1 LLDKKDHQVG
11 VFSLTCLFQFIKT
24 NLLRDHDFDWTL
36 FEEVFMFAV
45 GEDGMLAT
53 DDGARQYCVSVEQ
66 PDLTLA
72 GVVEGM
78 LNNEECQ
85 RLPEVRQRY
94 ADKIFAVLRLVA
106 KALRYLHERGIVHG
120 DLQLSNCCKFANKWK
135 LSGVLNMQKV
145 GERLSSKHRLSPSIP
160 PECLEP
166 RNKSSQSF
174 EEIVRPEAEA
184 RPSMDSWAFGKLAYE
199 VLVGEQLFDFQSDD
213 TQQHHE
219 VWTRILDWNDRKV
232 FEVRSKLQSSGV
244 SSAARDLIAQ
254 CLAPCPDD
262 RPVIAEILKQLRR
275 LKEDYRDD

>member
-1 LLDKKDHQVG
+1 M
-11 VFSLTCLFQFIKT
+11 KT

-85 RLPEVRQRY
+85 RVPEVRQRY

-120 DLQLSNCCKFANKWK
+120 DLQLSTCCKFANKWK
-135 LSGVLNMQKV
+135 LSGVLKMQKV
-145 GERLSSKHRLSPSIP
+145 GERLSNRQWMSPSLP

-166 RNKSSQSF
+166 RNQSSQSF

-199 VLVGEQLFDFQSDD
+199 VLVGEQLFDFQPDNI
-213 TQQHHE
+213 QQNHE
-219 VWTRILDWNDRKV
+219 VWTRVLHWNDRNV
-232 FEVRSKLQSSGV
+232 FEVRAKLQSSGV

-275 LKEDYRDD
+275 LKEDARDD